1 VPVWQNLKISYFNF
15 VQHFEIILSK
25 NKIPVTPAIRLLRSF
40 NAVFTAH
47 EYDYEEKGGT
57 LQTSLELGVSEHDV
71 VKTLILDADGEI
83 ICMLM
88 HGDKE
93 VSLKELARIMGVKKI
108 EPCSEKIAMNATG
121 YQFGGTSPFG
131 TKKQLPVYAQATI
144 FELERIYINGGKRG
158 LILEISPKV
167 VMDIL
172 NPEIVDV
179 AI

>member
-1 VPVWQNLKISYFNF
+1 M
-15 VQHFEIILSK
+15 SK
-25 NKIPVTPAIRLLRSF
+25 DKIPVTSAIRLLRSY
-40 NAVFTAH
+40 NAVFATH
-47 EYDYEEKGGT
+47 EYEHKEKGGT
-57 LQTSLELGVSEHDV
+57 HQTALELGISEHEV
-71 VKTLILDADGEI
+71 VKTLILDANGEI

-93 VSLKELARIMGVKKI
+93 VSLKELARIIEVKKI
-108 EPCSEKIAMNATG
+108 EPCSENLAMSATG

-158 LILEISPKV
+158 LILEISPNIVKN
-167 VMDIL
+167 IL
-172 NPEIVDV
+172 NPELVDV